1 MTTSSPAVPATLR
14 VRLAA
19 FGRTPRG
26 LVTGFAALHAAYV
39 LAMLPLILTGGT
51 EGDLP
56 LYRLWAQDA
65 VQGSWPVIDFAW
77 VYPAGALLPIVAPIV
92 LGPFFYQLMWL
103 VMIAGANWLALA
115 ALAGPRLQRRSAY
128 PAAWYWLLSVLLLA
142 PVSMLRL
149 EGVTA
154 PLAIAG
160 LVWISRRPVVAGA
173 LIALATWIKVWP
185 AAVAAAIVAVCRT
198 RGWVALGGL
207 GVSAVVAGVV
217 VVAGGS
223 RHLFS
228 FLTIQD
234 QRAPQLEAPVA
245 SPWVW
250 ATIFELPGARIR
262 QNYELATRE
271 VVGHGAMAA
280 GAVVGGLMIV
290 AFIAIA
296 LLLVRSRMSWSRGH
310 AAGLEASE
318 TADAERRLVV
328 LGAFALTAALIVFNK
343 VGSPQYMLWLT
354 PIVAVG
360 LLVDRKRWRT
370 PAIWMAI
377 TSFLTTL
384 VFPIFYMPLVAG
396 DPFAASLL
404 LARNV
409 LLVALFAWSVRALW
423 RDAAPRR
430 AALPL
435 TAPRARASL
444 FRV

>member
-1 MTTSSPAVPATLR
+1 M
-14 VRLAA
+14 
-19 FGRTPRG
+19 F
-26 LVTGFAALHAAYV
+26 
-39 LAMLPLILTGGT
+39 PLIVTGGT

-77 VYPAGALLPIVAPIV
+77 VYPAGALLPIVLPIV
-92 LGPFFYQLMWL
+92 LGPFLYQLTWL
-103 VMIAGANWLALA
+103 IMIAGANWLALA
-115 ALAGPRLQRRSAY
+115 ALAGRRLQRRSAY

-160 LVWISRRPVVAGA
+160 LVWVSRRPVVAGA

-185 AAVAAAIVAVCRT
+185 AAVAAAIVAVCRA
-198 RGWVALGGL
+198 RWWVALGGL
-207 GVSAVVAGVV
+207 GASAVIAGAVV
-217 VVAGGS
+217 LAGGS
-223 RHLFS
+223 RHLLS

-245 SPWVW
+245 TPWVW

-271 VVGHGAMAA
+271 VIGHGAMAA
-280 GAVVGGLMIV
+280 GTVVGWLMIV
-290 AFIAIA
+290 AFVAIA
-296 LLLVRSRMSWSRGH
+296 LLLIRARMSWARSG
-310 AAGLEASE
+310 AVGLDPRP
-318 TADAERRLVV
+318 TADAERGLVV

-343 VGSPQYMLWLT
+343 VGSPQYMLWLA

-360 LLVDRKRWRT
+360 LLVDRDRWRT
-370 PAIWMAI
+370 PAIWMAV

-384 VFPIFYMPLVAG
+384 VFPIFYMPLVAA

-404 LARNV
+404 LARNA
-409 LLVALFAWSVRALW
+409 LLVVLFAWSLFALW
-423 RDAAPRR
+423 RTVAPARGGGLAAGPARRIAAESSRPRSAVADAH
-430 AALPL
+430 
-435 TAPRARASL
+435 
-444 FRV
+444 